1 MKKNRLILESLVSIL
16 IVAVVIIIATAS
28 FSGKKKEY
36 DLIIFGDSIIGN
48 DRSDESVT
56 ALISK
61 ESGLNCLNAA
71 FGGTRLTS
79 DNSKNSIGEKENLY
93 SVEEIAKALACDD
106 IERFTM
112 AAFSE
117 NYSARF
123 YFQDVV
129 KKLGLVNFKKARFII
144 IQSGTNDY
152 LSGVKVG
159 SEDEE
164 NTFIHSL
171 HETVKNLKKASPEAE
186 IIILTPC
193 FNDIF
198 LQDER
203 NCLNVD
209 YGGGTLDKYV
219 EAELSYGKKYGI
231 SVIDNLNDSKI
242 KDETV
247 NEYLLDGLHPNAE
260 GNREI
265 ADTIWNFIARQTQ

>member
-106 IERFTM
+106 IERFRM

-129 KKLGLVNFKKARFII
+129 KKLGHVNFKKARFII

>member
-1 MKKNRLILESLVSIL
+1 M
-16 IVAVVIIIATAS
+16 
-28 FSGKKKEY
+28 
-36 DLIIFGDSIIGN
+36 
-48 DRSDESVT
+48 
-56 ALISK
+56 
-61 ESGLNCLNAA
+61 
-71 FGGTRLTS
+71 
-79 DNSKNSIGEKENLY
+79 
-93 SVEEIAKALACDD
+93 
-106 IERFTM
+106 
-112 AAFSE
+112 
-117 NYSARF
+117 
-123 YFQDVV
+123 V